1 MWEPLLSFLT
11 SPSTSNEIKTQ
22 ALWIVGTAVQ
32 NNPSAQ
38 NAVCSPI
45 LYLESNAEPRFTVPS
60 SIANANDPLVPYTIG
75 RNLEDAVES
84 RIRALGP
91 LEALRRSRTTATR
104 RRRLGSTQG
113 LPGRYASIFYTLQT
127 RFVTCNYH
135 RLRHYSPPQDSLP
148 LKRTPHPRS
157 THTATADLTNT
168 PDGGYYTRPRQHRG
182 DITPLRRATAVRDYP
197 SELARVDALRPLL
210 SFHV

>member
-38 NAVCSPI
+38 NAVHSPF
-45 LYLESNAEPRFTVPS
+45 LYLESNAELRFTVPCP
-60 SIANANDPLVPYTIG
+60 ITNANAPLVPYTIG
-75 RNLEDAVES
+75 RNLEDAVKS
-84 RIRALGP
+84 RVCALGP
-91 LEALRRSRTTATR
+91 LEALRRCRPATTR

-113 LPGRYASIFYTLQT
+113 LPGRCASIPCTLQT
-127 RFVTCNYH
+127 RLITCNH
-135 RLRHYSPPQDSLP
+135 RLRHNSPPQDRLP
-148 LKRTPHPRS
+148 PKRTPHPRGAYP
-157 THTATADLTNT
+157 TTAVLTNT
-168 PDGGYYTRPRQHRG
+168 TDGGHTTSPRQHRG
-182 DITPLRRATAVRDYP
+182 DITSLRRATAVRDYP
-197 SELARVDALRPLL
+197 SELARVNALRPLL